1 MDINKIFSLKK
12 DSSFILD
19 LREKNYRLLISKI
32 DDLNK
37 WKPNDEEISVL
48 KILLIKSYLMKI
60 QLIKIMKLIYW
71 KNTMKHF
78 INLFQE
84 FKNIKKAKI
93 IFNIIQ
99 DFKIEKQLQLKE

>member
-48 KILLIKSYLMKI
+48 K
-60 QLIKIMKLIYW
+60 
-71 KNTMKHF
+71 
-78 INLFQE
+78 
-84 FKNIKKAKI
+84 
-93 IFNIIQ
+93 NIIN
-99 DFKIEKQLQLKE
+99 KILFDENSID